1 MPWVFNMPPNWPSQ
15 GAGWTPPPDWQSDPA
30 WGPAPDDWQFWVEA
44 NVSTSPTPR
53 APAPTAAPIAPVGAR
68 PSEKVSIFNAK
79 QKARSALE
87 DVERLQRVVE
97 DLQGLDLLEV
107 RQRTDAEREALTQF
121 ESDAAQAKTRI
132 ETEIEERERQLEELE
147 RTVARTQEADI
158 LQDVGI
164 YDYRHPA
171 QDSVE
176 YKAKLAAVLDR
187 KKVTAR
193 NLPGEVASR
202 SNWTVNSSL
211 PKGRAMVREVM
222 TLMLRAFN
230 AEADNLVR
238 TMRPYKCDSSVD
250 RLRKT
255 ADHIA
260 KVGKTF
266 GIAIPDPYV
275 RLCVEELELTADY
288 LAKVVEEKERVREE
302 RAQAREEAKV
312 QEELEAERS
321 RIEKERQHYENL
333 LATLTA
339 QGNAERAAEAR
350 NRLDELDKAL
360 VEVDYRA
367 ANIRAGYVY
376 VISNVGS
383 FGSDVVKI
391 GLTRRLDP
399 MDRVREL
406 GDASVPFNFDVHA
419 LHFSA
424 DAVGIEASMHQ
435 RFAPQRLNL
444 VNLRREFFR
453 TTPSEAR
460 EALLEFS
467 GDLLEFTEDAEAAE
481 FHQSE
486 NSRFPGPS

>member
-1 MPWVFNMPPNWPSQ
+1 MPWTFNMPPNWPSQ
-15 GAGWTPPPDWQSDPA
+15 GDGWTPPDGWKSDPA
-30 WGPAPDDWQFWVEA
+30 WGPAPDGWQFWVESEGSA
-44 NVSTSPTPR
+44 PSSATDSSPVS
-53 APAPTAAPIAPVGAR
+53 APASPEDSSKPA
-68 PSEKVSIFNAK
+68 KVSIFNAK

-87 DVERLQRVVE
+87 DNERLRGVVA

-107 RQRTDAEREALTQF
+107 REKIDSARAALAQV
-121 ESDAAQAKTRI
+121 ESDAAEQTRRI
-132 ETEIEERERQLEELE
+132 QKELDALE
-147 RTVARTQEADI
+147 RRRTDLAKTVARTEEADI
-158 LQDVGI
+158 LQEVGI

-176 YKAKLAAVLDR
+176 YKARLATVLDR
-187 KKVTAR
+187 KKVAAK
-193 NLPGEVASR
+193 NLPREVADR
-202 SNWTVNSSL
+202 SHWTVNNSAA
-211 PKGRAMVREVM
+211 KGRAMVREVM

-255 ADHIA
+255 ADRIA

-266 GIAIPDPYV
+266 GIAIPEHYQG
-275 RLCVEELELTADY
+275 LCIEELELTADY
-288 LAKVVEEKERVREE
+288 LAKVAEEKERIREE
-302 RAQAREEAKV
+302 RARAREEAKV
-312 QEELEAERS
+312 QQELEAERS

-333 LATLTA
+333 LSTLAA
-339 QGNAERAAEAR
+339 QGNDERAAEAR
-350 NRLDELDKAL
+350 GRLEELDKAL
-360 VEVDYRA
+360 ADVDYRQ

-383 FGSDVVKI
+383 FGPDVVKI
-391 GLTRRLDP
+391 GLTRRLEP

-424 DAVGIEASMHQ
+424 DAVGMETALHQ
-435 RFAPQRLNL
+435 RFADQRINL

-453 TTPSEAR
+453 ITPAQAR
-460 EALLEFS
+460 DAILEFS
-467 GDLLEFTEDAEAAE
+467 GDLLEFTEEAEAAE

-486 NSRFPGPS
+486 NSRPAKA